1 MRIERLDLTAFGHFT
16 DHVLEL
22 DGSGLQVI
30 FGPNEAGKTTARAAI
45 ANLLF
50 GIEMRTTFDFVH
62 RKPNMRL
69 GAKVIDDAGN
79 PLEVIRYKRRN
90 DDLVDATTDLPVSA
104 GRWAE
109 ILGGRSEEDYLSL
122 YTLGREELVDC
133 TKDLLRSGGSV
144 EATVFAAGLGRT
156 SMGEVLDGLTSEA
169 AGLYRPRGKLQTVNE
184 RLLAANAARDDVRRL
199 TVLPTS
205 YERIRKEH
213 GHAVEQHRSLI
224 EQRTELRAER
234 DRLLTLRAVLPVLVE
249 RATVVGERDALEA
262 GGTVEPGSWGERVQ
276 VAIGRR
282 AELEGER
289 AAAERRV
296 AIQDE
301 KLAGIAVDKSIL
313 ERAERIRSFAERIG
327 AYETDTQDR
336 AGLEKGRRQAEQAAN
351 ALLEVLGDGHSTEVS
366 SDEVG
371 TIIAGRVAFAP
382 ARDRWNAARAR
393 VESASE
399 AVETM
404 SGELEEVNAYLAG
417 FGPKV
422 DLEPLRANLAAT
434 RAQGDLDERV
444 ATARSNL
451 EGDRRALAQMAGRL
465 KLDAD
470 HVAEA
475 LARPSPSE
483 EEVAGITR
491 TVAGLEAAAGNQLT
505 RAKEFD
511 DRRRELT
518 ASLTSFDV
526 AGTAP
531 SEEEITERRGARDE
545 TWRSVRT
552 AWLEH
557 SPITGEGL
565 VWGSDADLAATYEE
579 RTHRADEAADRM
591 WREAERAQERRNL
604 VSGIEGAADQE
615 QDARDEAQRLK
626 TEARST
632 YETWRERWPA
642 SATSEDPDGLRAW
655 LGLMSD
661 LRTVYA
667 RSSAQEQEAERLIET
682 RRTHRDAL
690 GAILTGLGAA
700 VVAGDLLDAVV
711 LQAQAELERLD
722 RRAAERAAAEDR
734 KRVVALE
741 LPKLTEA
748 LEADRRDEQEAA
760 DALRERLGSFGTGI
774 TGPEAALSIITQLD
788 ELAGHLAEVS
798 DRSRRIAGI
807 DRRCEDFL
815 AELDSFWQA
824 APDIPH
830 DPPGDCARALVAS
843 ATAAE
848 SAEQTRRALLD
859 VRESAVGELEEAVT
873 GLAAVD
879 GELIRLA
886 ADAGISD
893 PSHLGPAAD
902 RSVNVSKTD
911 ERLNDLDQQL
921 AQQAPGRTVEELIT
935 ALAERDAPT
944 LDAEV
949 HQSSEAI
956 AALDESIAA
965 ASDAERDLG
974 RQLAEM
980 DGSAA
985 AADALERT
993 NLALSEAV
1001 EAGGVCAR
1009 LLLARYL
1016 ADEAI
1021 RRFAAAN
1028 QDPIITVGSRYLREV
1043 TAGRY
1048 EAVGT
1053 EEDGDGVQLTVRAA
1067 DGVERQLGELSTGV
1081 GDQLWFSL
1089 RLAAIEEAVCH
1100 QGALPV
1106 VVDDI
1111 LVNFDDERTLAALHA
1126 LAELGNSTQVLLFTH
1141 HTRVFELARNSLGPG
1156 LAGTRTLTG
1165 N

>member
-22 DGSGLQVI
+22 DGPGLQVI

-50 GIEMRTTFDFVH
+50 GIEMRTPFDFVH

-79 PLEVIRYKRRN
+79 PHEVIRYKRRN
-90 DDLVDATTDLPVSA
+90 DDLVDAATDLPVSA

-109 ILGGRSEEDYLSL
+109 ILGGRSEDDYHSL
-122 YTLGREELVDC
+122 YTLGREELVAR
-133 TKDLLRSGGSV
+133 TKNLLRSGGSV
-144 EATVFAAGLGRT
+144 EVTVFAAGLGRT
-156 SMGEVLDGLTSEA
+156 SMGEVLDRLTSEA

-184 RLLAANAARDDVRRL
+184 RLLAASAAREDVRRL

-213 GHAVEQHRSLI
+213 GQAVEEYRSLI
-224 EQRTELRAER
+224 KQRTELRAER
-234 DRLLTLRAVLPVLVE
+234 DRLLTLRTVLPVLVE
-249 RATVVGERDALEA
+249 RATVVGERDALKA
-262 GGTVEPGSWGERVQ
+262 GGAVEPGNWGERVQ
-276 VAIGRR
+276 GAISRR

-301 KLAGIAVDKSIL
+301 KLAGIAVDQPIL
-313 ERAERIRSFAERIG
+313 DRAERIRTFAERIG
-327 AYETDTQDR
+327 AYETDTKDR
-336 AGLEKGRRQAEQAAN
+336 AGLEEGRRQAEQAAN
-351 ALLEVLGDGHSTEVS
+351 SLLAILGDGRSTGTS

-371 TIIAGRVAFAP
+371 TIVAGRAAFTP
-382 ARDRWNAARAR
+382 ARDRWHAARAR
-393 VESASE
+393 AKLASE
-399 AVETM
+399 ALETM
-404 SGELEEVNAYLAG
+404 SGELDEVNVFLAN

-422 DLEPLRANLAAT
+422 DPEPLRANLAAT
-434 RAQGDLDERV
+434 RAHGDLDERV
-444 ATARSNL
+444 ATARFNL
-451 EGDRRALAQMAGRL
+451 QGDRRALAQTAGRL

-475 LARPSPSE
+475 LAQPSPSE
-483 EEVAGITR
+483 EEVALITR
-491 TVAGLEAAAGNQLT
+491 TVAELEAAAGNQLT
-505 RAKEFD
+505 RAKDFD
-511 DRRRELT
+511 DRRGELT

-545 TWRSVRT
+545 TWRSVRA

-557 SPITGEGL
+557 SSITGEGL
-565 VWGSDADLAATYEE
+565 VWGSDADLAAAYEE

-604 VSGIEGAADQE
+604 VKGIEAAADGE
-615 QDARDEAQRLK
+615 RRSRVEAQRLK
-626 TEARST
+626 AEARST

-642 SATSEDPDGLRAW
+642 SATSQDPEGLRAW

-661 LRTVYA
+661 LRTVDA
-667 RSSAQEQEAERLIET
+667 RCSAQEQEVERLVET

-690 GAILTGLGAA
+690 GTILVGLGAV

-734 KRVVALE
+734 KRVLALE

-748 LEADRRDEQEAA
+748 LEVDERDEQEAA
-760 DALRERLGSFGTGI
+760 DALRELLGSFGTGV
-774 TGPEAALSIITQLD
+774 TSPEAALSIITQLD
-788 ELAGHLAEVS
+788 DLAGHLAEVS
-798 DRSRRIAGI
+798 DKSRRIAGI
-807 DRRCEDFL
+807 DRRCEAFL
-815 AELDSFWQA
+815 AELHSFRQA
-824 APDIPH
+824 APDIPR
-830 DPPGDCARALVAS
+830 DPPGDCARVLVAR
-843 ATAAE
+843 AMAAE
-848 SAEQTRRALLD
+848 SAEQARQALLD
-859 VRESAVGELEEAVT
+859 VRESAAGELEDAVA

-879 GELIRLA
+879 GELNRLA
-886 ADAGISD
+886 SDASLSD
-893 PSHLGPAAD
+893 LSELASAAE
-902 RSVNVSKTD
+902 RSVTFAKVD
-911 ERLNDLDQQL
+911 EHLHDLDQQL

-935 ALAERDAPT
+935 TLAERDAPT

-949 HQSSEAI
+949 DQSSEAI

-965 ASDAERDLG
+965 ASDAEGDLR

-985 AADALERT
+985 AADALERAD
-993 NLALSEAV
+993 LALSEAV

-1028 QDPIITVGSRYLREV
+1028 QDPIITAGSRYLKEI
-1043 TAGRY
+1043 TSGRY
-1048 EAVGT
+1048 ESVGT
-1053 EEDGDGVQLTVRAA
+1053 EEDGEGVQLTIRAA
-1067 DGVERQLGELSTGV
+1067 DGVEKQLGELSTGV
-1081 GDQLWFSL
+1081 GDQLWLSL
-1089 RLAAIEEAVCH
+1089 RLAAIEEAVGR

-1111 LVNFDDERTLAALHA
+1111 LVNFDDGRTLAALHA
-1126 LAELGNSTQVLLFTH
+1126 LAELGNTTQVLLFTH
-1141 HTRVFELARNSLGPG
+1141 HARVLELARDSLGPG
-1156 LAGTRTLTG
+1156 LAGTRTLAGT
-1165 N
+1165 